1 LSPFFP
7 VTVFIIELVFFLLFG
22 MAMMGDSMM
31 HRLGE
36 LTICFIIWLVFFRI
50 VAVLASFLFA
60 FRNTTIEQQQSTWS
74 WMTTFF
80 KELAAVLAAFT
91 VFIPLRCFFA
101 PRIGAHVAKNVPLIL
116 FVHGLASNS
125 GVWWLF
131 GRRLKRMLEL
141 NAQVVQ
147 IDSFDLG
154 KPNDSLE
161 RYVQKLD
168 QHLQYLQLKTSAP
181 IVLVGHSM
189 GGLICRAWFARQT
202 ETRVAGLITI
212 GTPHQGS
219 QTARWLNFPN
229 MIQMRPDSDWLK
241 HLSQMPCVRNIALY
255 SIHDNLVIPYIA
267 GASPFFKSLPS
278 SGLGHLSLLFNKE
291 IVLRVVTE
299 IDELIL

>member
-1 LSPFFP
+1 LSPFLP
-7 VTVFIIELVFFLLFG
+7 VAVFIIELVFFLLFG

-31 HRLGE
+31 QRLGE
-36 LTICFIIWLVFFRI
+36 LTICFIIWLAFIRI
-50 VAVLASFLFA
+50 VAVMASFLFA
-60 FRNTTIEQQQSTWS
+60 FRNTTVEQQQSTWG
-74 WMTTFF
+74 WTKTFF
-80 KELAAVLAAFT
+80 NELAAVLAAFT
-91 VFIPLRCFFA
+91 VFIPFRFFFA
-101 PRIGAHVAKNVPLIL
+101 PRLGVHVEKNVPLVIL
-116 FVHGLASNS
+116 VHGLASNS

-131 GRRLKRMLEL
+131 GRRLKRILEL
-141 NAQVVQ
+141 NTQVVQ

-168 QHLQYLQLKTSAP
+168 QHMQYLQLKTSAP

-189 GGLICRAWFARQT
+189 GGLICRAWFARQA

-229 MIQMRPDSDWLK
+229 MIQMRPNSDWLK
-241 HLSQMPCVRNIALY
+241 HLSLLPCVKNIALY

-267 GASPFFKSLPS
+267 GSSPFFKSLPS
-278 SGLGHLSLLFNKE
+278 SGLGHLSLLFNKK
-291 IVLRVVTE
+291 IVLQVATE